1 MEEKLRQFVFNGL
14 LLHDSFESLE
24 KKQGIAVTKSGDLQ
38 PVSRVVEADFSPI
51 VWNNACNM
59 SSVYQA
65 IFCIEKYFYHNLLTS
80 EKGKR
85 SGRRRRGRSLS
96 VQGIPVRDASV
107 CRQHLL

>member
-14 LLHDSFESLE
+14 LLQDSFETLE
-24 KKQGIAVTKSGDLQ
+24 KQQGIAVTKSGDLQ

-65 IFCIEKYFYHNLLTS
+65 IFVLKIQLEILLLR
-80 EKGKR
+80 ECLKDLDLNGGMIKFQQKLKMMWR
-85 SGRRRRGRSLS
+85 N
-96 VQGIPVRDASV
+96 
-107 CRQHLL
+107 